1 MFFFIFVIFL
11 FFFFFFFQY
20 SWKYIEVLRET
31 QVNLSYREFLSKA

>member
-11 FFFFFFFQY
+11 FFFFQY

>member
-11 FFFFFFFQY
+11 FFFFFQY